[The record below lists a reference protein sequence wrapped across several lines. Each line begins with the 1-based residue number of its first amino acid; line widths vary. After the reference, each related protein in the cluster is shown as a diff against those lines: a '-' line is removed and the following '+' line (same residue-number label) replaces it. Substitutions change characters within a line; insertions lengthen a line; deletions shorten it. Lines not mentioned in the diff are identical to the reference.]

1 MDSQTKEIFVAH
13 MQEDKDNFKAM
24 AERNDR
30 FEKLLGQMGE
40 HLSFLRRDM
49 NIISDTQTK
58 HAEESEAFRRDMRA
72 SIEKIE
78 KALTPIQN
86 DRAADEAVD
95 KRNKRYAENVLL
107 IVKLIVGISAACT
120 TVWAVFKY
128 VILHAIEK

>member
-1 MDSQTKEIFVAH
+1 MDSQTKELLAAH
-13 MQEDKDNFKAM
+13 FQEDKDNFHSINQ
-24 AERNDR
+24 RSDR
-30 FEKLLGQMGE
+30 FEQLLGQMGE
-40 HLSFLRRDM
+40 HLSFLRKDM

-78 KALTPIQN
+78 IALIPIKEE
-86 DRAADEAVD
+86 RATDAAID
-95 KRNKRYAENVLL
+95 KRNRRWADNTILVTRV
-107 IVKLIVGISAACT
+107 IVSIGAACG